1 MEQAFLSLK
10 TVDDDNFSY
19 FKIEKIKRELT
30 Y

>member
-10 TVDDDNFSY
+10 TVDDDNFSC